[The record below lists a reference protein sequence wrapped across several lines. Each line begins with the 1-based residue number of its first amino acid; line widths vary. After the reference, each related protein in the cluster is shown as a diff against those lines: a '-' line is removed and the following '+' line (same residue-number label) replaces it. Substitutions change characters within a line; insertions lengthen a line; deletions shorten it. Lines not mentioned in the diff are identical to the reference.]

1 MPYNEFEEQAS
12 EYFENA
18 KRKLESGNRGGA
30 RSDFNM
36 ARAIASKNNM
46 YGLIELIDTYL
57 KDL

>member
-1 MPYNEFEEQAS
+1 MPYNEFEEQAW

-46 YGLIELIDTYL
+46 YGLIELIDT
-57 KDL
+57 